1 VTPQSRVAA
10 GTLDGLDAW
19 GGDSIG
25 LFLFS
30 DQKPLA
36 GVAGFVDWR
45 ACGALSR
52 TLENAMFKAG
62 RGESMLLPTR
72 MRAAFRRIFVFGLG
86 ATQECDE
93 GIYRNELRKAARIMR
108 DAGVTDLAIAA
119 PASRKQKGVE
129 LTFVKAAASAVAHEL
144 HVIFVEQPTDEMS
157 SLFAAKGVAS

>member
-1 VTPQSRVAA
+1 MSKRSSRVAP

-25 LFLFS
+25 VFLFS
-30 DQKPLA
+30 DQRPLS

-52 TLENAMFKAG
+52 TLENALFGAA
-62 RGESMLLPTR
+62 RGDSMLLPTK
-72 MRAAFRRIFVFGLG
+72 MRASFRRIFVFGLG

-93 GIYRNELRKAARIMR
+93 GIYRNELRKAARVMR

-119 PASRKQKGVE
+119 PSSRKHKGVE
-129 LTFVKAAASAVAHEL
+129 LAFVKAAATAVSNEL
-144 HVIFVEQPTDEMS
+144 KVIFVEQPTDEMS
-157 SLFAAKGVAS
+157 ALFSA

>member
-1 VTPQSRVAA
+1 MNKKANRVAA

-45 ACGALSR
+45 VCGALSR
-52 TLENAMFKAG
+52 TLENSLFKAG
-62 RGESMLLPTR
+62 RGESMLLPTK
-72 MRAAFRRIFVFGLG
+72 MRSSFRRIFVFGLG
-86 ATQECDE
+86 VTQECDE
-93 GIYRNELRKAARIMR
+93 GIYRNELRKAARIMK

-129 LTFVKAAASAVAHEL
+129 LAFVKAAASAVPHEL
-144 HVIFVEQPTDEMS
+144 RVLFVEQPTDEMTG
-157 SLFAAKGVAS
+157 LFS